1 MGLIK
6 ALTTSVSTALGDQF
20 KEFVNI
26 PPVDGETLIIRGKVE
41 HGPAN
46 TNPSEGVISNGSKI
60 VVPHGWAMMLVD
72 NGKVEFSSEAG
83 EYIYDN
89 SSEPSIFYGGLGKGI
104 VDTFKK
110 IGGRFTFAGQTA
122 RDQRVYYINL
132 LEKTGNKFG
141 SSSPKEVYDNVYHM
155 SIEVTFRGN
164 YTFKVDNPLALVST
178 VIGANPRDRVTFD
191 EIFGDQ
197 FKSDVNEQMHMA
209 LTRVMDEKKIRY
221 SSLGG
226 YGPELSAALNT
237 VLNEK
242 WLNYGIL
249 VTAVSMEDLGIT
261 DEYKAKIQKIDEERA
276 SADTEAYKTRVTGEA
291 EADKTRAIAGAY
303 SDDMAGAMGAATAD
317 AMRNASS
324 NDNGALL
331 GFAGM
336 NLAQQSG
343 NNVLGTVAG
352 MNQQQGGAAAPQGGN
367 GAVPN
372 FCPNCGA
379 PTNGT
384 NFCGNCG
391 AKLN

>member
-26 PPVDGETLIIRGKVE
+26 PSVDGDTLIIRGKVE

-60 VVPHGWAMMLVD
+60 VVPQGWAMMLVD
-72 NGKVEFSSEAG
+72 NGKVEFSSEPG

-89 SSEPSIFYGGLGKGI
+89 SSEPSVFYGGLGKGI
-104 VDTFKK
+104 MDTFRQ

-122 RDQRVYYINL
+122 KDQRVYYINL

-141 SSSPKEVYDNVYHM
+141 STSPKEIYDSTYGM
-155 SIEVTFRGN
+155 TIQMTFRGN
-164 YTFKVDNPLALVST
+164 YSFKVDNPLALVLS
-178 VIGANPRDRVTFD
+178 VIGANPRDKVTFG
-191 EIFGDQ
+191 EIFDDQ
-197 FKSDVNEQMHMA
+197 FKSDVNEQMHKA
-209 LTRVMDEKKIRY
+209 LTIVMEEKKIRF
-221 SSLGG
+221 SSIGA
-226 YGPELSAALNT
+226 YGSDLSAALNT
-237 VLNEK
+237 VLNQK
-242 WLNYGIL
+242 WINYGLLI
-249 VTAVSMEDLGIT
+249 TAVSMEDIGAT
-261 DEYKAKIQKIDEERA
+261 DEYIDIIKGIEKDALNTRMQGQA
-276 SADTEAYKTRVTGEA
+276 NADA
-291 EADKTRAIAGAY
+291 TRAMAGVY
-303 SDDMAGAMGAATAD
+303 SEDMAGAMGAATAD

-324 NDNGALL
+324 NDKGALL
-331 GFAGM
+331 GFAGLNM
-336 NLAQQSG
+336 AQQAG

-352 MNQQQGGAAAPQGGN
+352 MGGQPNQAAPAPQGGN